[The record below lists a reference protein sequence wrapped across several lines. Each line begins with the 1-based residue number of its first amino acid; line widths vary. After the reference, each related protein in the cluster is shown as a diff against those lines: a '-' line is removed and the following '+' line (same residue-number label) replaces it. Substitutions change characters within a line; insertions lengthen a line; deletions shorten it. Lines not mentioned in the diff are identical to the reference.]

1 VYPPVSP
8 SVFFRR
14 PRQELPFPL
23 ADPRCRV
30 FYRARHGLWHAV
42 RAHSLEPGDEVLVPD
57 YHHGSEIEALVRAG
71 LRPRFYGCDDQLE
84 PDLAQLE
91 TLLNPRVRILY
102 LIHYLGFPQDV
113 LRWRR
118 WADAHRLL
126 LVEDA
131 AQSWLSERD
140 SLSIGSLSDIAIF
153 CLYKTLG
160 MSAGGAV
167 VSSPPVD
174 PPAGVPG
181 RGVRDL
187 GFALRRW
194 RRQRWDPRQ
203 SYTRP
208 TDVSDFELGDPES
221 APTRGAMFVVA
232 READPAIASRRR
244 ANYRALLNDLGSFV
258 PRPFSTL
265 PDGASP
271 LQFPVQVRD
280 KPAVLDRLAQ
290 AGVEGSNMW
299 PVAHPLLEDDQS
311 ERTRELRST
320 LVGLPVHHGL
330 GEPELARVAQ
340 AARSALAGPKT
351 RQAAVT
357 EHAGSE
363 HPHS

>member
-1 VYPPVSP
+1 MRHWISVYPPVSP

-30 FYRARHGLWHAV
+30 FGRARHGLWQAV
-42 RAHSLEPGDEVLVPD
+42 RAYGFEPGDEVLIPD
-57 YHHGSEIEALVRAG
+57 YHHGSEVEALVRTG

-84 PDLAQLE
+84 PDLVQLE
-91 TLLNPRVRILY
+91 QLLNPRVRILY

-140 SLSIGSLSDIAIF
+140 GVSIGSLGDIAIF
-153 CLYKTLG
+153 CLYKTIGL
-160 MSAGGAV
+160 SAGGAV

-174 PPAGVPG
+174 PPFGVPG

-187 GFALRRW
+187 GFSIRRW
-194 RRQRWDPRQ
+194 LRQRWDPRQ
-203 SYTRP
+203 SYARP
-208 TDVSDFELGDPES
+208 TDVSDFELGDPGS
-221 APTRGAMFVVA
+221 APTCR
-232 READPAIASRRR
+232 
-244 ANYRALLNDLGSFV
+244 SFV
-258 PRPFSTL
+258 PEPFSTL

-271 LQFPVQVRD
+271 LQLPIQVRD
-280 KPAVLDRLAQ
+280 KPAVLERLAQ
-290 AGVEGSNMW
+290 AGVEGANMW
-299 PVAHPLLEDDQS
+299 PTAHPLVEDDQS
-311 ERTRELRST
+311 QRTRVLRST

-330 GEPELARVAQ
+330 GESELAQVAQ
-340 AARSALAGPKT
+340 AARSALAGI
-351 RQAAVT
+351 
-357 EHAGSE
+357 
-363 HPHS
+363 HS

>member
-1 VYPPVSP
+1 MRHWISVYPPVSP

-14 PRQELPFPL
+14 PSQELPFPL

-30 FYRARHGLWHAV
+30 FGRARHGLWQAV
-42 RAHSLEPGDEVLVPD
+42 RAYGFESGDEVLIPD
-57 YHHGSEIEALVRAG
+57 YHHGSEVEALVRTG

-91 TLLNPRVRILY
+91 QLLNPRVRILY

-140 SLSIGSLSDIAIF
+140 AVSIGSLGDIAIF
-153 CLYKTLG
+153 CLYKTIGL
-160 MSAGGAV
+160 SAGGAV

-174 PPAGVPG
+174 PPVGAPG

-187 GFALRRW
+187 GFSIRRW
-194 RRQRWDPRQ
+194 LRQRWDPRQ
-203 SYTRP
+203 SYARP
-208 TDVSDFELGDPES
+208 TDVSDFELGDPGS
-221 APTRGAMFVVA
+221 APTRAAMFVVA
-232 READPAIASRRR
+232 READPAIPLRRR
-244 ANYRALLNDLGSFV
+244 ANYRVLLNDLRSFV
-258 PRPFSTL
+258 PEPFSTL

-271 LQFPVQVRD
+271 LQLPIQVRD
-280 KPAVLDRLAQ
+280 KPAVLERLAQ
-290 AGVEGSNMW
+290 AGVEGANMW
-299 PVAHPLLEDDQS
+299 PTAHPLVEDDQS
-311 ERTRELRST
+311 QRTRVLRST

-330 GEPELARVAQ
+330 GESELAQVAQ
-340 AARSALAGPKT
+340 AARSALAGI
-351 RQAAVT
+351 
-357 EHAGSE
+357 
-363 HPHS
+363 HS